1 VAGPLVVPIAELR
14 RRVGTRRPLQRE
26 VDVAAVHDLASDDGV
41 AGTIVPPGGAIDV
54 DLVVESVLEG
64 VTVTGTLRAPW
75 RAECRRC
82 LETVEGEAEIE
93 VQELFEASPTPGET
107 YPLDGDQ
114 IDLEPLVRDAVLLG
128 LPLSVLC
135 SETCAGPDPERFP
148 AQVEGADPE
157 DGAEDE
163 AEHEADSGA
172 AGSTE
177 RGEGEAEP
185 PGDPRWAALRELRF
199 DD

>member
-14 RRVGTRRPLQRE
+14 RRVGTRRTLQRP
-26 VDVAAVHDLASDDGV
+26 VDVAAVTDLAREDGV
-41 AGTIVPPGGAIDV
+41 AGTTVPADAAIDL

-82 LETVEGEAEIE
+82 LEVVVGEAEIE
-93 VQELFEASPTPGET
+93 VQELFESSPTPGET
-107 YPLDGDQ
+107 YLLDGDH

-135 SETCAGPDPERFP
+135 REACAGPDPERFP
-148 AQVEGADPE
+148 AQVERESGE
-157 DGAEDE
+157 GDG
-163 AEHEADSGA
+163 GA
-172 AGSTE
+172 ADGKD
-177 RGEGEAEP
+177 GDDGDDEP

-199 DD
+199 EE